1 MNTTDEATGQDVD
14 VQLKDVV
21 DRIAKGI
28 PFTREEQDR
37 AAAEIDRMRE
47 ENAIRFGIQEV
58 TLDAVRESRNGR

>member
-1 MNTTDEATGQDVD
+1 MNATDEATGQDVD

-47 ENAIRFGIQEV
+47 ENARRFGIQDV
-58 TLDAVRESRNGR
+58 TLDIIREMRSR